1 MNDKNEFEPVDLLL
15 SREELLLLLDL
26 LQANTIPGL
35 EVDPFGELNDAQRQ
49 LAIVWAGRA
58 LRARELAQ
66 LNEAGEL
73 MVHDDL
79 LTAVGTC
86 AYADKAIFAFHWHA
100 GAKIAAPYFGHMRGD
115 DVVVHIRPEDVL
127 HQFTILPSKEELLTQ
142 LLDFCNYENTLDI
155 SEQSFEM
162 RVTNKSFVQAREA
175 VDNDDEER
183 AVRLLVKNGA
193 ERETAVSFISTLTNT
208 PSISILQTLKKD
220 ESDAM
225 RKNDFTII
233 QNDEYTWFIVPV
245 KEYGLHFKRIYKNE
259 LENILIGWLPT

>member
-86 AYADKAIFAFHWHA
+86 AYADKAF
-100 GAKIAAPYFGHMRGD
+100 FG
-115 DVVVHIRPEDVL
+115 
-127 HQFTILPSKEELLTQ
+127 F
-142 LLDFCNYENTLDI
+142 
-155 SEQSFEM
+155 
-162 RVTNKSFVQAREA
+162 
-175 VDNDDEER
+175 
-183 AVRLLVKNGA
+183 
-193 ERETAVSFISTLTNT
+193 
-208 PSISILQTLKKD
+208 
-220 ESDAM
+220 
-225 RKNDFTII
+225 
-233 QNDEYTWFIVPV
+233 
-245 KEYGLHFKRIYKNE
+245 
-259 LENILIGWLPT
+259 